1 MGRADPQAQIEGGVT
16 AVMMSSWKQ
25 KLVLALVAAL
35 VSGIAGHVFAQDYPS
50 RPITMIVPFPPGG
63 GNDTM
68 ARIVAAKLS
77 AALGQQVVVDNR
89 GGANGLIAMRAGA
102 RAAPDGYTLI
112 FANSSTTSINPALY
126 QQNVGYDARKDFTPI
141 GMFASTSLGII
152 AHPSFPAKSVAE
164 LIALAKREPGKL
176 NIGTSP
182 PGSAS
187 HLSAEM
193 FKALAGVNVILVPYK
208 GAAALTSDLL
218 GGHIPV
224 VFSVLPAALGNIQ
237 SGQLRVLAMTG
248 RTRISLLPDVPTIA
262 ESGLPE
268 FEAVI
273 RYGLLAP
280 AGTPKPIIERL
291 NKELRALAE
300 SDEVKTRIR
309 SEAGNALSSSPEQY
323 AAEMAREDAVWGPLV
338 RKLNIKVE

>member
-1 MGRADPQAQIEGGVT
+1 MGRVDPQAQVEGGVI
-16 AVMMSSWKQ
+16 AVTMSSWKQ
-25 KLVLALVAAL
+25 KLVLALAAAL
-35 VSGIAGHVFAQDYPS
+35 VGIAAGGASAQDYPS
-50 RPITMIVPFPPGG
+50 RPITLIVPFPPGG

-68 ARIVAAKLS
+68 ARIVAAKLT
-77 AALGQQVVVDNR
+77 AALGQQVIVDNR
-89 GGANGLIAMRAGA
+89 GGANGVIAMRAGA

-126 QQNVGYDARKDFTPI
+126 TNVGYDTRKDFAPI

-152 AHPSFPAKSVAE
+152 AHPSFPAKSVSE

-187 HLSAEM
+187 HLSAEL
-193 FKALAGVNVILVPYK
+193 FKALAGINVILVPYK

-237 SGQLRVLAMTG
+237 AGELRVLAMTG
-248 RTRISLLPDVPTIA
+248 RTRLGLLPEVPTIA

-291 NKELRALAE
+291 NKELRALVN
-300 SDEVKTRIR
+300 SDEVKARIT

-323 AAEMAREDAVWGPLV
+323 SAEIAREDGVWGPLV
-338 RKLNIKVE
+338 RKLNLKVE

>member
-1 MGRADPQAQIEGGVT
+1 MT
-16 AVMMSSWKQ
+16 SQ
-25 KLVLALVAAL
+25 KWRLILAFSAAL
-35 VSGIAGHVFAQDYPS
+35 MSIASGSACAQEYPT
-50 RPITMIVPFPPGG
+50 RVITMIVPFPPGG

-68 ARIVAAKLS
+68 ARIVAQKLT

-89 GGANGLIAMRAGA
+89 GGANGVIAMRAGA

-112 FANSSTTSINPALY
+112 FANSSSTSINPALY
-126 QQNVGYDARKDFTPI
+126 ANVGYDARKDFAPI

-152 AHPSFPAKSVAE
+152 AHPSFPPKTVAE

-176 NIGTSP
+176 SVGTSP

-187 HLSAEM
+187 HLSAEL
-193 FKALAGVNVILVPYK
+193 FKSLAGVNVVLVPYK

-237 SGQLRVLAMTG
+237 AGELRVIAMTG
-248 RTRISLLPDVPTIA
+248 RTRLGLLPNVPTIA

-291 NKELRALAE
+291 NKELRALAS
-300 SDEVKTRIR
+300 SDEVKARIS
-309 SEAGNALSSSPEQY
+309 SEAGNALTSSPEQY
-323 AAEMAREDAVWGPLV
+323 AAEIEREDSVWRPLV